1 MKSVLDRYYN
11 NLVVLYVALLFV
23 PQLYWKL
30 LILLICITLLII
42 NWASFL
48 QMILTSKEIT
58 SKYDYYK

>member
-11 NLVVLYVALLFV
+11 NLVVLYVT
-23 PQLYWKL
+23 
-30 LILLICITLLII
+30 LLICITLLII